1 MERQDL
7 PRPPPTSA
15 EFSSVQEGR
24 IPSPAK
30 SEERGSEDSPAHRLV
45 TPILSIATCAAD
57 RAQFGGER
65 LSRLSV
71 HEFCDRVSLLAELE
85 LPCSVYIANPSAEQ
99 ISRGVVRKI
108 EREADRLNLFGD
120 GFSLHLH
127 QNNID
132 SIWLVNSSSD
142 DQGIAIEIHNRTGS
156 LIARLFGMQD
166 SIGAAVWQ
174 DVMGNPSF
182 AVA

>member
-1 MERQDL
+1 MERRHL
-7 PRPPPTSA
+7 PKPSIAPVKG
-15 EFSSVQEGR
+15 SVGPISTYAATEEGGAA
-24 IPSPAK
+24 SV
-30 SEERGSEDSPAHRLV
+30 DSPLRRLV
-45 TPILSIATCAAD
+45 TPLRVLAD
-57 RAQFGGER
+57 PAKDLGDIKHER
-65 LSRLSV
+65 LSRLSL
-71 HEFCDRVSLLAELE
+71 HEFCERIALLAELE

-108 EREADRLNLFGD
+108 ERDSDRLNLFGD

-132 SIWLVNSSSD
+132 AIWLVNSTSND
-142 DQGIAIEIHNRTGS
+142 DQGMAIEIHNRTGS
-156 LIARLFGMQD
+156 LIARLFGIQD
-166 SIGAAVWQ
+166 GIGAAVWQ